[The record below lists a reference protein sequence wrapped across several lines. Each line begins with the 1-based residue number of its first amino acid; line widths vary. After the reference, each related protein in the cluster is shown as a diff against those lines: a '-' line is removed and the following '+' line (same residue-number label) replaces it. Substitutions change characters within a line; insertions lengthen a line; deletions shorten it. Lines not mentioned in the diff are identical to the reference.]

1 MSMGKVKKVK
11 CYRASQLDL
20 RSPVVT
26 YQAFVD
32 EQNRCLRVFS
42 KVLYALQNDGYISAE
57 KRREAMA
64 SAMCR
69 LAVEDV

>member
-1 MSMGKVKKVK
+1 MCRVNKVK
-11 CYRASQLDL
+11 CYRASQLDP
-20 RSPVVT
+20 RTPVVT
-26 YQAFVD
+26 YKVFVD

-57 KRREAMA
+57 KRRETMA